1 MDIKVAGGPQL
12 DGDTAVAIY
21 GCVPV
26 ILSEH
31 YDLPFKDVLDW
42 HKLAVILEENVIF
55 DPWGT
60 NSKNMKHCIPTQSSF
75 AFDPFKFSMLINS
88 VSPRRYAYR
97 NNFFP
102 NRFGAV
108 DKSPNVVILLDISL
122 DNLLLMRYMKYQNDL
137 RDFAWWDSIRIS
149 VFSVKWTS
157 FNVIH
162 CFDKVL
168 ARSLKENATDPEI
181 FSELFHTPDSF
192 KKDYKEM
199 EKNFKIFVYPHNT
212 DKHSTACNKPT
223 VLGCFRSEGYFYHN
237 LNHSRFL
244 TKDPEKAHLFFI
256 PIYCHSMSPE
266 EKSKKERAIAVQD
279 FVKFLISKY
288 PYWNRTVGADHFY
301 VSCSEVDVAATARIA
316 DRLKNSIGLMCSPS
330 YNSKYVPHK
339 DVSLPQ
345 SVQPYA
351 YTEARNIEKNRTM
364 LGFWSGVEDSYIREQ
379 LYLTWEYDS
388 ELYIEARDWPTS
400 IEQGHWQAR
409 EDFYNS
415 KFCICP
421 GGPQLDGFIA
431 FAIHYGCIPVILSD
445 YYDLPFNDILDWR
458 KFSVILKENDVYSLK
473 KILQDIPKQ
482 TYESLQNHTF
492 MVQKHFQWNLSPVK
506 YDAFHMV
513 MYDLWLRHHV
523 TKYRC

>member
-1 MDIKVAGGPQL
+1 MNNLQRGLSCFLVVLSICFSIYHPQ
-12 DGDTAVAIY
+12 
-21 GCVPV
+21 
-26 ILSEH
+26 
-31 YDLPFKDVLDW
+31 
-42 HKLAVILEENVIF
+42 
-55 DPWGT
+55 
-60 NSKNMKHCIPTQSSF
+60 
-75 AFDPFKFSMLINS
+75 
-88 VSPRRYAYR
+88 
-97 NNFFP
+97 
-102 NRFGAV
+102 
-108 DKSPNVVILLDISL
+108 SPN
-122 DNLLLMRYMKYQNDL
+122 
-137 RDFAWWDSIRIS
+137 
-149 VFSVKWTS
+149 S
-157 FNVIH
+157 FQ
-162 CFDKVL
+162 VL

-181 FSELFHTPDSF
+181 FSELFHIPDSF

-212 DKHSTACNKPT
+212 DKHTTACNKPT
-223 VLGCFRSEGYFYHN
+223 ELGCFRSEGYFYHN

-288 PYWNRTVGADHFY
+288 PYWNRTLGADHFF

-364 LGFWSGVEDSYIREQ
+364 LGFWSGVEDSYIRER

-523 TKYRC
+523 TKYRY

>member
-1 MDIKVAGGPQL
+1 MKNLQRGLSCFLVVLSICFSIYHPQ
-12 DGDTAVAIY
+12 
-21 GCVPV
+21 
-26 ILSEH
+26 
-31 YDLPFKDVLDW
+31 
-42 HKLAVILEENVIF
+42 
-55 DPWGT
+55 
-60 NSKNMKHCIPTQSSF
+60 
-75 AFDPFKFSMLINS
+75 
-88 VSPRRYAYR
+88 
-97 NNFFP
+97 FP
-102 NRFGAV
+102 N
-108 DKSPNVVILLDISL
+108 
-122 DNLLLMRYMKYQNDL
+122 
-137 RDFAWWDSIRIS
+137 
-149 VFSVKWTS
+149 S
-157 FNVIH
+157 FQ
-162 CFDKVL
+162 VL

-288 PYWNRTVGADHFY
+288 PYWNQTVGADHFY
-301 VSCSEVDVAATARIA
+301 VSCSDVDVAATARIA
-316 DRLKNSIGLMCSPS
+316 DRLKNSIGLM
-330 YNSKYVPHK
+330 
-339 DVSLPQ
+339 
-345 SVQPYA
+345 
-351 YTEARNIEKNRTM
+351 TM